1 MKFRL
6 STGVALLFVLF
17 ATLVV
22 RAELSKEDRE
32 AAKRMI
38 NGTLY
43 LRLDVPLKYVMDTF
57 GWGPE
62 SAREHRRKTC
72 ALVFPRS

>member
-6 STGVALLFVLF
+6 STLVALLFVLF
-17 ATLVV
+17 APLVV

-38 NGTLY
+38 AGTLY
-43 LRLDVPLKYVMDTF
+43 LRLDVPLRYVMGSF

-62 SAREHRRKTC
+62 TVLE
-72 ALVFPRS
+72 V